1 MPGPKATRETR
12 VRLDFGVNPDKREKS
27 ESQDPMDPPERFD
40 KSFLSKGPIMALVII
55 SYLKCSDLV

>member
-27 ESQDPMDPPERFD
+27 ESLVPMDPPERFD
-40 KSFLSKGPIMALVII
+40 KNFMVNRAHWDWMGSVIT
-55 SYLKCSDLV
+55 